1 VSAAQG
7 AAREPRARCV
17 SRSRDRSALAWTGD
31 DGQEYLHSLRA
42 HRAIKEYLWRV
53 GGGVWLWRVEGA
65 QLRRAGTRARGFSID
80 MCVCYVN
87 GEIWLDTSRIYV
99 FASKMNAQIVP
110 IAIIKVLPAY
120 LFVGAG
126 CSLCASL
133 HALGPREA
141 RAIAA
146 DPEELLVGLQLQR
159 SAASR
164 REVCNTL
171 LWWPASW
178 SQLLHPN
185 SSSVAE

>member
-99 FASKMNAQIVP
+99 FASKMNAQSNKSSGFP
-110 IAIIKVLPAY
+110 
-120 LFVGAG
+120 LFVFVVAG
-126 CSLCASL
+126 CSLCVS

-178 SQLLHPN
+178 SQLLQPN